1 MSAVIQ
7 PSSSR
12 STPANSTAPVF
23 IWQPITILIV
33 SLIVLGYAAIT
44 QTPAALLLTGAT
56 IWIGGLLQAYFWSS
70 NKRHFRLAHFL
81 QWIHSVSACLL
92 LTLMSPDLI
101 GISLLIILDGL
112 LEVMLSPL
120 ATRRSLKQAVV
131 VATALTAAIINIVI
145 LTYFDIFFI
154 PQLFS
159 SFEISLV
166 NTLLIA
172 PYTIDILQR
181 VWRFQLQISTTVTT
195 LQQTN
200 HQLEATQSQL
210 QQRLNE
216 RAQLLEISRAVSS
229 TMDLSSLLLHM
240 ITQLH
245 SVIPYG
251 RATMNLARNNE
262 LVEIL
267 NIGDIPDVP
276 NTVAGAGRQQD
287 HVQSLMQLTEPLVI
301 DDVSQ
306 FIPYMPGA
314 FLAVPFLMRGSCI
327 GVLTLRHA
335 QIGFYTQ
342 QKGDLCMAFANQVAG
357 MINAA
362 QLKEASTSAMIIAE
376 RHRLARELH
385 DSVSQLLFGIVLGT
399 RTALEQLHNAPAAA
413 RTALEYSIHLA
424 STALAEMR
432 ALIFTLRPETLQR
445 KGLISALQSQIDL
458 LQSNHNLKI
467 TLAAPHGEPNLSLR
481 HKEYLYRIA
490 AEAIQNAIRH
500 SRCSTIELLIETRP
514 YLRLEITDDGCGFD
528 PTADFGERL
537 GLLSMHEHAAALGG
551 VLIVDSAPSQGTRIY
566 AITHPANQSGTKP

>member
-1 MSAVIQ
+1 MNAVIQ
-7 PSSSR
+7 PSSIR
-12 STPANSTAPVF
+12 PTPVNSIAPIFV
-23 IWQPITILIV
+23 WQPIVVPIVCLIM
-33 SLIVLGYAAIT
+33 LGYVAAT
-44 QTPAALLLTGAT
+44 RTPAAPILIGAT
-56 IWIGGLLQAYFWSS
+56 AWIGGLLQSYFWCS
-70 NKRHFRLAHFL
+70 NTQRVRLARSL
-81 QWIHSVSACLL
+81 QQIHSVSACLI
-92 LTLMSPDLI
+92 LTLMSPQLSGVSI
-101 GISLLIILDGL
+101 LIILDGL
-112 LEVMLSPL
+112 LEEMLSPL
-120 ATRRSLKQAVV
+120 ATRRCLKHAVII
-131 VATALTAAIINIVI
+131 ATALTAAIVDIAI
-145 LTYFDIFFI
+145 LTYFDIFLV
-154 PQLFS
+154 PQLLS
-159 SFEISLV
+159 SFEISLI
-166 NTLLIA
+166 NTVLVA
-172 PYTIDILQR
+172 PYTIDILER
-181 VWRFQLQISTTVTT
+181 VWRFQLRINATVTT

-216 RAQLLEISRAVSS
+216 RAQLLEISRAVGS

-240 ITQLH
+240 ITQLR

-276 NTVAGAGRQQD
+276 STIAGAGRLPD

-301 DDVSQ
+301 DDASRFVPQIS
-306 FIPYMPGA
+306 GA
-314 FLAVPFLMRGSCI
+314 FLAVPFLIRGSCI
-327 GVLTLRHA
+327 GVLTLRHE
-335 QIGFYTQ
+335 QTGFYTQ
-342 QKGDLCMAFANQVAG
+342 QEGDLCMAFANQVAG

-537 GLLSMHEHAAALGG
+537 GLLSMHEHAAELGG
-551 VLIVDSAPSQGTRIY
+551 VLIIDSAPGRGTRIY
-566 AITHPANQSGTKP
+566 AITHPANQSETKP